1 MDANTIVTL
10 IQTIGFPI
18 VCVIA
23 LAWYVKYVTD
33 ENRKTVSDLMD
44 KHKEEVEELTRR
56 QKEDG
61 DKFSQA
67 IANNTLAI
75 TALTEYI
82 KARDSKE

>member
-1 MDANTIVTL
+1 MDTNTIVTL

-18 VCVIA
+18 VCVIG

-33 ENRKTVSDLMD
+33 ENRKTVSDLMS
-44 KHKEEVEELTRR
+44 KHKEEVEELARR

-82 KARDSKE
+82 KARDAKE